1 MKKKLI
7 TIVIGAML
15 CAGLFAGCG
24 QSDTKQD
31 KAAGTES
38 AKQADTKDEGEK
50 GSQEEKELTGTIDDI
65 KDFMFVVTD
74 DKDTPYSFTF
84 DEKPDGLESVASGDK
99 VTVKYTG
106 TISEVDPFEGEVISV
121 EKTNQNS
128 HEAVCYCYDCVCIY
142 DAGGL
147 HRNSA
152 ETKDTWCNI
161 YGREQYDY

>member
-31 KAAGTES
+31 KAAAGTEN

-50 GSQEEKELTGTIDDI
+50 DSQEEKELTGTIDDI

-74 DKDTPYSFTF
+74 DKDTPYSFTC
-84 DEKPDGLESVASGDK
+84 DEKPDGLEGVASGDK
-99 VTVKYTG
+99 VTVKYSG
-106 TISEVDPFEGEVISV
+106 TISEVDPVEGKIISV
-121 EKTNQNS
+121 VK
-128 HEAVCYCYDCVCIY
+128 
-142 DAGGL
+142 
-147 HRNSA
+147 A
-152 ETKDTWCNI
+152 E
-161 YGREQYDY
+161 

>member
-1 MKKKLI
+1 MYSIYFRWIEEYSLENVLIAVLINKRKRYIIMKKKLI

-31 KAAGTES
+31 KAAAGTEN
-38 AKQADTKDEGEK
+38 AKQADTRDEGDK
-50 GSQEEKELTGTIDDI
+50 DSQEEKELTGTIDDI

-106 TISEVDPFEGEVISV
+106 TISEVDPFEGKILSV
-121 EKTNQNS
+121 EK
-128 HEAVCYCYDCVCIY
+128 
-142 DAGGL
+142 
-147 HRNSA
+147 A
-152 ETKDTWCNI
+152 E
-161 YGREQYDY
+161 